1 MKTLVRLALVL
12 LIAFLTPL
20 AVADEDRNCS
30 ILGSWMGLDAHGWS
44 WQIQFN
50 GPNARGGTVILNLL
64 DYDTTLGGFF
74 PTAVG
79 PPVHAPIGIWQRV
92 GRDTY
97 DVLGAVFASD
107 DLGNTLYVAKIT
119 ARDTVVDCDLLLIQ
133 DTFIQFF
140 GPFDDVYQD
149 TPWHTETQDDHY
161 LQRVVFDH

>member
-1 MKTLVRLALVL
+1 
-12 LIAFLTPL
+12 
-20 AVADEDRNCS
+20 
-30 ILGSWMGLDAHGWS
+30 
-44 WQIQFN
+44 
-50 GPNARGGTVILNLL
+50 
-64 DYDTTLGGFF
+64 
-74 PTAVG
+74 
-79 PPVHAPIGIWQRV
+79 V

-97 DVLGAVFASD
+97 DVLGTVFASD

-161 LQRVVFDH
+161 LQRVVFDHQYGRPPRDDDDDD